1 MTVPVRA
8 GSHGGYQAYLVR
20 LWQDSP
26 DAPWR
31 ALTRDAET
39 GDEQRF
45 ATLEQ
50 LYVFLHRRTHGTR
63 TGGRVHG
70 EADEPQPP

>member
-1 MTVPVRA
+1 MTIEGRA
-8 GSHGGYQAYLVR
+8 GPHGGYQAYLVR

-50 LYVFLHRRTHGTR
+50 LFLFLHRRAHGTR
-63 TGGRVHG
+63 TDASAG
-70 EADEPQPP
+70 EAPGERKPP

>member
-1 MTVPVRA
+1 MTIEGRRGPY
-8 GSHGGYQAYLVR
+8 GEYQAYLVR
-20 LWQDSP
+20 LWQDGP

-31 ALTRDAET
+31 ALARDAET

-50 LYVFLHRRTHGTR
+50 LFLFLHHRTHGPR
-63 TGGRVHG
+63 TSARAH
-70 EADEPQPP
+70 EAADEPQPP